1 MKKIFAIIPLFVFS
15 IFVGCSQTNQQATQ
29 QTPAAD
35 FIKFET
41 LSHDFGTIAQNGNG
55 TFDFSFSNTGK
66 EPLLLKNVGTSCGC
80 TVPEW
85 PKEPIAPGA
94 KGTVKVKYNTANIG
108 PFTKTITVY
117 SNGSV
122 NPITLRINGTVEV
135 PAAPKQ

>member
-1 MKKIFAIIPLFVFS
+1 MKKIFVIIPLFILTVF
-15 IFVGCSQTNQQATQ
+15 IGCSQTNPQTTQ
-29 QTPAAD
+29 TIVAAD

-41 LSHDFGTIAQNGNG
+41 VTHDFGTIANNGNG
-55 TFDFSFSNTGK
+55 TFEFIFSNTGK
-66 EPLLLKNVGTSCGC
+66 EPLLLKNVASSCGC

-117 SNGSV
+117 SNGST
-122 NPITLRINGTVEV
+122 NPVTLRITGNVV
-135 PAAPKQ
+135 APAPK

>member
-1 MKKIFAIIPLFVFS
+1 MKKILVLIPLFILTVF
-15 IFVGCSQTNQQATQ
+15 IGCSQTSPQTPQ
-29 QTPAAD
+29 QTPATD

-41 LSHDFGTIAQNGNG
+41 VSHDFGKIATNGNG

-66 EPLLLKNVGTSCGC
+66 EPLLLKNVSSSCGC

-94 KGTVKVKYNTANIG
+94 KGSIKVKYNTANIG

-117 SNGSV
+117 SNGSAS
-122 NPITLRINGTVEV
+122 PITLRITGTVEA
-135 PAAPKQ
+135 PASK